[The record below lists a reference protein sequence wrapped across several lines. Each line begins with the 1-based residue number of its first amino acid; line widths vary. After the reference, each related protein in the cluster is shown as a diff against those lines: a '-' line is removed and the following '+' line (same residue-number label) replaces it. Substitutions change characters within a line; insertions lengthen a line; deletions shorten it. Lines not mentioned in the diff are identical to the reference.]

1 MQVLESRPVGRFTV
15 NLVLDDRGRDW
26 GDVLCDEPIL
36 IFTRDR
42 WGRTH
47 VLHDGTRDVRES
59 MLDVLRLA
67 DESYSWTDVLDA
79 IGADW
84 TWTDGGT
91 LRVDSSSLKSVR
103 YFKDAASAVRS
114 IFRADYGK
122 DLRDFRIHNFRTR
135 DTRDGWVYAVWSQI
149 ELDRY
154 AGRKDSCAPIETVQA
169 CLDGEVY
176 GWTITDADGD
186 VLDSCWG
193 YIGDAE
199 SVLAEGESSAR
210 YLESEASA
218 RDAEVLESSRP
229 DLYRVPT

>member
-1 MQVLESRPVGRFTV
+1 MHILESRPVGRFTV
-15 NLVLDDRGRDW
+15 NLVPDDTGRDW
-26 GDVLCDEPIL
+26 GDVLGDEPIL

-42 WGRTH
+42 WGRTS
-47 VLHDGTRDVRES
+47 VQHDGTRDVRES

-79 IGADW
+79 MDADW

-103 YFKDAASAVRS
+103 YFKTADAAVRS

-122 DLRDFRIHNFRTR
+122 DLRDFRLHQFS
-135 DTRDGWVYAVWSQI
+135 TRDGWTYAVWSQA

-154 AGRKDSCAPIETVQA
+154 AGRKDACAPIATVQA
-169 CLDGEVY
+169 YLDGDVY

-193 YIGDAE
+193 YIGDAKD
-199 SVLAEGESSAR
+199 VLAEGEASAR

-229 DLYRVPT
+229 DLYRVPA